1 MTGFFCSPKSKY
13 VAGQP
18 PATRPL
24 DLSLFFDALESSFAP
39 ENVPED
45 ALFHLVARNE
55 GVFPDWQQT
64 HIALIGVPEERGT
77 RTNLGTA
84 GGAADIRRQFYLL
97 KKPAS
102 TCRISDLGDLRVG
115 IDLQETYFRVR
126 EVCETLL
133 GQGVFP
139 ILVGGS
145 HDLLYGQY
153 LAYGGLDRPV
163 SVVNVD
169 ATLDIHGRTPADK
182 HLLDLLTH
190 EPNYLHSFCNLAHQ
204 SYLTSADALAVLE
217 KLSFE
222 SFRLGQIRGGI
233 QEMEPVLREAD
244 LLGFDIT
251 AIKLSD
257 APGNANAHAFGL
269 TAEEAC
275 QLCWYAGLNDKLTS
289 AGFYEYN
296 PGLDNRGQTA
306 EAVAT
311 MIWYLVEG
319 FYHRKHDLPIR
330 DSTHVRYVVPANH
343 PHEDLVFYK
352 STLSEKWWLE
362 VPDPKRPGP
371 MSVMPCS
378 YQDYQQA
385 TRGELPTRWINR
397 LGRMG

>member
-1 MTGFFCSPKSKY
+1 M
-13 VAGQP
+13 
-18 PATRPL
+18 

-84 GGAADIRRQFYLL
+84 AGAGDIRRQFYLL

-102 TCRISDLGDLRVG
+102 TCRISDLGNLRVG
-115 IDLQETYFRVR
+115 LDLQETYFRVR

-133 GQGVFP
+133 GQRVFP
-139 ILVGGS
+139 LLIGGS

-153 LAYGGLDRPV
+153 LAYQGLDRPV
-163 SVVNVD
+163 SVVNID

-190 EPNYLHSFCNLAHQ
+190 EPNYLHSFCHLAYQ

-222 SFRLGQIRGGI
+222 SLRLGQIRANI
-233 QEMEPVLREAD
+233 QEVEPVIREAD
-244 LLGFDIT
+244 LLAFDLT
-251 AIKLSD
+251 AVKLSD

-275 QLCWYAGLNDKLTS
+275 QLCWYAGLNDKLSS

-296 PGLDNRGQTA
+296 PELDQRGQTA

-319 FYHRKHDLPIR
+319 FYHRKQDLPIR
-330 DSTHVRYVVPANH
+330 DSTHVRYVVPAADRR
-343 PHEDLVFYK
+343 EDLVFYK

-371 MSVMPCS
+371 LSVMPCS

>member
-1 MTGFFCSPKSKY
+1 MLRVNHP
-13 VAGQP
+13 QP
-18 PATRPL
+18 DPL

-39 ENVPED
+39 ENVPDD

-64 HIALIGVPEERGT
+64 HMALIGVPEERGT

-84 GGAADIRRQFYLL
+84 GAAADIRRQFYLL

-115 IDLQETYFRVR
+115 VDLQETYFRVR

-139 ILVGGS
+139 VLVGGS
-145 HDLLYGQY
+145 HDLFYGQY
-153 LAYGGLDRPV
+153 LAYQGLDRPV

-275 QLCWYAGLNDKLTS
+275 QLCWYAGPQRQAHLPRASTS
-289 AGFYEYN
+289 TT
-296 PGLDNRGQTA
+296 PG
-306 EAVAT
+306 
-311 MIWYLVEG
+311 
-319 FYHRKHDLPIR
+319 
-330 DSTHVRYVVPANH
+330 STTGVR
-343 PHEDLVFYK
+343 
-352 STLSEKWWLE
+352 
-362 VPDPKRPGP
+362 RPRP
-371 MSVMPCS
+371 WP
-378 YQDYQQA
+378 
-385 TRGELPTRWINR
+385 R
-397 LGRMG
+397 